1 MAKRIPKESI
11 VYGSE
16 RVLTADQ
23 LDLIRWYHPRE
34 VIIVGQDEES
44 EYLITGSGVPKGI
57 NTLTG
62 SLFPKVGLSGPT
74 GPTGPK
80 IVVEEKD
87 VPELTDIESVTYT
100 KYFDPA
106 TKVEK
111 AKAVIKIR
119 NSSKNKKNIAG
130 VDARILPKGE

>member
-44 EYLITGSGVPKGI
+44 EYLTTGSGVPRGI
-57 NTLTG
+57 SNISG
-62 SLFPKVGLSGPT
+62 SLFPKAGPSGPS
-74 GPTGPK
+74 GPK
-80 IVVEEKD
+80 IVTTETD
-87 VPELTDIESVTYT
+87 VPDLSDIEY
-100 KYFDPA
+100 
-106 TKVEK
+106 VEK
-111 AKAVIKIR
+111 EEYYDPVSKALKVRVKIRIR
-119 NSSKNKKNIAG
+119 NSSKNKTEIAG
-130 VDARILPKGE
+130 VDARIKP